1 MNNSYSLEE
10 YGKGGVIIT
19 TKIGFNQEIADYIES
34 MSPKFAVWL
43 ADSVLKDF
51 IKRHSEYE
59 PATAKKMALEK
70 INNRGASYVRT
81 VYGNE
86 IRKILDWL
94 QHPLTENQNLKTLSL
109 EEAMDKSEIFHNELQ
124 VMGGDID
131 YSEPEENEVLISYPK
146 KSDGTKHYW
155 VHIPSNYCTL
165 ESSRMGHCGR
175 TGHGNTLLSLRSIKP
190 YGDKHTISDS
200 HVTIAYNEGQGI
212 FYQVKGKKNQKP
224 AEKYFPY
231 IFDLITKLAKK
242 DFKQERED
250 IEDTIEQAATRVEE
264 IGKWFRSL
272 GLFSFHSS
280 TELKGFMSGDPVYN
294 PAIRDIRDEVNRLLR
309 YLDTVK
315 NNKEFDETN
324 DAIKKLEEEKRL
336 IVSQMNEMDMERYA
350 LNTKIEK
357 LNRELSNIPQGN
369 AFMGFGSEYASSEDY
384 GFDDMTTEQIKELYE
399 INPNIFKGF
408 AGEYMLYK
416 AGISD
421 KKPNTTF
428 IMEKG
433 AEYVDD
439 LLNVERGFSG
449 EFINKILS
457 GEYFYDTDWRD
468 NDDIIRYYIS
478 DLDKENELEVIKKIS
493 EITSLPIE
501 EVTENGIE
509 YYLSGEDE
517 NFEQDDFDVIFRSIN
532 RAVSDA
538 EGSDMYNYYY
548 KEIKNALEELGN
560 VLSLNDEGVKIE
572 IDLLTI
578 PLTYKEISQ
587 IMVRTAS
594 EFRMSMEEVFWEAQS
609 DGQIELPKFSPDDR
623 FQPSADRKEFNS
635 YLRGIGFDD

>member
-1 MNNSYSLEE
+1 VNVLAFSDSREKLRTSVNIYGMTTKKLSLERMNN
-10 YGKGGVIIT
+10 G
-19 TKIGFNQEIADYIES
+19 
-34 MSPKFAVWL
+34 
-43 ADSVLKDF
+43 
-51 IKRHSEYE
+51 
-59 PATAKKMALEK
+59 
-70 INNRGASYVRT
+70 GASFVRQA
-81 VYGNE
+81 YGNE

-94 QHPLTENQNLKTLSL
+94 QHPLTETQNLKTLSL
-109 EEAMDKSEIFHNELQ
+109 AEAVDKSEIFHNELQ

-155 VHIPSNYCTL
+155 VHIPTNYCNL

-242 DFKQERED
+242 DFKQEREN
-250 IEDTIEQAATRVEE
+250 IEDAIEQAATRVEE

-272 GLFSFHSS
+272 GLFSFPSS

-336 IVSQMNEMDMERYA
+336 IISQMNEMDMERYA

-428 IMEKG
+428 ILENSVSDIKN
-433 AEYVDD
+433 
-439 LLNVERGFSG
+439 LLNFRGVYNYTIVS
-449 EFINKILS
+449 EILL
-457 GEYFYDTDWRD
+457 GEYIYEGYSHDY
-468 NDDIIRYYIS
+468 DDIVRYYID

-501 EVTENGIE
+501 EVSENGIK

-517 NFEQDDFDVIFRSIN
+517 NFEQDEFSSIFDSIN
-532 RAVSDA
+532 RALSDA

-560 VLSLNDEGVKIE
+560 VLSLNDEGVKME
-572 IDLLTI
+572 IDLLKI

-587 IMVRTAS
+587 IM
-594 EFRMSMEEVFWEAQS
+594 EDKEIDDLEEVFSEAIYS
-609 DGQIELPKFSPDDR
+609 GEIDLPKFNPDDR
-623 FQPSADRKEFNS
+623 FQPSADREEFNS
-635 YLRGIGFDD
+635 YLRDIGFDD